1 MTSADIPS
9 SSQQVVSNSSD
20 RHFENIIGEPG
31 SKNCKYEKVRIL
43 GCGTFGEAWLV
54 RRRTDETLLVAKQIE
69 LSSMSEKDKKYLA
82 GEIQCLASCDHFAII
97 KYIEDFI
104 EGDHMLIIMEY
115 ADAGDLNA
123 QIKQRERDKLNYFQE
138 HEVGY
143 TFAQIALA
151 LEHIHRRRML
161 HRDVKGANVML
172 MTSGIVKLG
181 DFGFSHKYEVT
192 VSQEVAQT
200 FCGTPYY
207 LSPELWR
214 CQRYSK
220 KADVWALGIILYE
233 MMALR
238 RPFVG
243 KGMRPLMESVLSGRV
258 SVPLPDRYSPELRG
272 VCMELLQADPNKRP
286 SLEQLC
292 KMPHMIRLLKDF
304 RYSVAV
310 SPYIPAES
318 KERIF
323 SNVDEVLND
332 NSSPVSIG
340 PAGETCAFVYHEGEV
355 NKESGNEWK
364 KRFLVLRNGELTISR
379 RKGDR
384 EAKPLPLDTVASV
397 VPISSHASTLEN
409 VFAINLRDQRPLW
422 FQAPSRKEADEWIHK
437 IQQAMGVA

>member
-1 MTSADIPS
+1 MASMDIPP
-9 SSQQVVSNSSD
+9 SSQQVASNGTE
-20 RHFENIIGEPG
+20 RHFENIVGAPG
-31 SKNCKYEKVRIL
+31 STNCKYEKVRIL

-54 RRRTDETLLVAKQIE
+54 RRVSDGQLLVAKQME
-69 LSSMSEKDKKYLA
+69 LSSMSDKDKKYLA
-82 GEIQCLASCDHFAII
+82 GEIQCLASCDHFAIV
-97 KYIEDFI
+97 KYIEDFN
-104 EGDHMLIIMEY
+104 EGDHMLIIMEF

-123 QIKQRERDKLNYFQE
+123 QIKQRERDGMHYFEE

-172 MTSGIVKLG
+172 MTNGIVKLG

-192 VSQEVAQT
+192 VSEEVAQT

-220 KADVWALGIILYE
+220 KADVWALGILLYE

-258 SVPLPDRYSPELRG
+258 SVPLPERYSPELRG
-272 VCMELLQADPNKRP
+272 VCMELLRPDPNMRP

-304 RYSVAV
+304 RYSVSA
-310 SPYIPAES
+310 SPHITDEL
-318 KERIF
+318 KEQIF
-323 SNVDEVLND
+323 NNVDEVLDD
-332 NSSPVSIG
+332 NSI
-340 PAGETCAFVYHEGEV
+340 PASVGKVGEICESVYHEGEV
-355 NKESGNEWK
+355 RKESDNEWK
-364 KRFLVLRNGELTISR
+364 KRFLVLRNGQLVISR

-384 EAKPLPLDTVASV
+384 EAKPLSLDAVASV
-397 VPISSHASTLEN
+397 VPVPVHTSKVDA

-437 IQQAMGVA
+437 IQQSMGVA